1 MSDWQQFYED
11 AITFARDHGTKA
23 LSALVVF
30 LATSSWAL
38 FRAWRSWRSRS
49 DLDVF
54 HLSQNG
60 FRLKPSG
67 PDGAMESWL
76 ILDVIFEDL
85 LSEIVS
91 HPMPRRLIRNAAKH
105 TTLHQPFLK
114 FEPDDRWYVLNII
127 RLAIAETCAT
137 ATIAKMST
145 QAKVDEIECV
155 FALTYERYPCMRQGK
170 IRCMLAPKS
179 LLDDDKVL
187 YRDDIRF
194 ESPSHSDRLTT
205 LRKMQDDYLSGS
217 ESEYCMTVRLNVPV

>member
-1 MSDWQQFYED
+1 MNDWQHFYND
-11 AITFARDHGTKA
+11 AIALAREHGTKA
-23 LSALVVF
+23 LSALAVF
-30 LATSSWAL
+30 IATSSWAL

-60 FRLKPSG
+60 FRMKPTG
-67 PDGAMESWL
+67 PDGAMEPWL
-76 ILDVIFEDL
+76 ILDVVFEDL

-91 HPMPRRLIRNAAKH
+91 HPMPRRLIRSAAKH

-114 FEPDDRWYVLNII
+114 FAPDDRWYVLNII

-137 ATIAKMST
+137 ATIAKMSQ
-145 QAKVDEIECV
+145 QAQVDEIECV
-155 FALTYERYPCMRQGK
+155 FALTYERYEGMRQGK
-170 IRCMLAPKS
+170 IRCMIAPKS
-179 LLDDDKVL
+179 LLSDDKAF

-205 LRKMQDDYLSGS
+205 LRKMQDDYLSGDQ
-217 ESEYCMTVRLNVPV
+217 SEYCMTVRLNVLV